1 MNNPKV
7 PVAMLRAAVLSLVLV
22 LTACAV
28 HPATAATDAGQPPG
42 ESFSNWLSQ
51 FKAEAH
57 KQGVSEHLLTNAFA
71 GVKPIKRVIELDRKQ
86 PEFTLTFWHY
96 LDRAIT
102 PERVAKGRALLQK
115 YKPLLDRI
123 ERVYGVQPRFLIS
136 FWGMETGFG
145 AHLGSFPL
153 VGALATLA
161 YDNRRSAFFRK
172 ELLAALSVMQRD
184 QLPVDVKASWAG
196 AMGNMQFIPTTYRA
210 YAVDFDG
217 DHKRDMFH
225 SLPDSFA
232 SAANYLKQSGW
243 DDRYTWGREV
253 KLPKRFDPS
262 IAGLD
267 TRKTLA
273 EWNALGVRRVDG
285 KPLPKVDIE
294 ASLVLPA
301 GYKGPAFLVYKNF
314 RTILVWNR
322 SILYAVAVGH
332 LADRLVGRPPLAA
345 PRNKEVALSRQ
356 DVKQLQ
362 QLLAQKGYDA
372 GTPDGIIG
380 AKTRSAIKD
389 FQKAADLP
397 ADGYPSFGLLERLK
411 GTGG

>member
-1 MNNPKV
+1 MPMRRAV
-7 PVAMLRAAVLSLVLV
+7 LIPLMLVLAAVALR
-22 LTACAV
+22 
-28 HPATAATDAGQPPG
+28 PAAAESPTAAAGFD
-42 ESFSNWLSQ
+42 SWLKQ
-51 FKAEAH
+51 FKSEAR
-57 KQGVSEHLLTNAFA
+57 KQGVPDKLLADAFA
-71 GVKPIKRVIELDRKQ
+71 GVQPIDRVIELDRRQ

-102 PERVAKGRALLQK
+102 PDRVAKGRALMK
-115 YKPLLDRI
+115 KHRKLLDRV
-123 ERVYGVQPRFLIS
+123 EKKYGVQPRFLVA

-153 VGALATLA
+153 IGALATLA
-161 YDNRRSAFFRK
+161 YDERRSEFFRK
-172 ELLAALSVMQRD
+172 ELMAALAVMQRD
-184 QLPVDVKASWAG
+184 RLPLDVKASWAG
-196 AMGNMQFIPTTYRA
+196 AMGNMQFIPTTYKA

-217 DHKRDMFH
+217 DHKRDMFR
-225 SLPDSFA
+225 SLADSFA

-253 KLPKRFDPS
+253 KLPTGFDPEIS
-262 IAGLD
+262 GLD
-267 TRKTLA
+267 TRKSLKQ
-273 EWNALGVRRVDG
+273 WNALGIRRMSG
-285 KPLPKVDIE
+285 KPLPDVDIQ

-301 GYKGPAFLVYKNF
+301 GYQGPAFLVYQNF

-332 LADRLVGRPPLAA
+332 LADRLIGLPPLST
-345 PRNKEVALSRQ
+345 PRPKKEVALSRQ
-356 DVKQLQ
+356 DVMDLQ
-362 QLLAQKGYDA
+362 RLLGEKGFDA

-389 FQKAADLP
+389 FQKSADLP